1 MFLYKITNGKSIFLI
16 FIKNTYKNKNME
28 GFCRASQNLGYF
40 IIVVVENIK
49 TKTNKFFIYV
59 FKVAI

>member
-1 MFLYKITNGKSIFLI
+1 MESQFFKFLSKILI
-16 FIKNTYKNKNME
+16 KIKIW
-28 GFCRASQNLGYF
+28 RAFAVQVKLNLGYF

-49 TKTNKFFIYV
+49 TKTNKFYIYV

>member
-1 MFLYKITNGKSIFLI
+1 MLIKIKIRMVLI
-16 FIKNTYKNKNME
+16 CCAN
-28 GFCRASQNLGYF
+28 QNLGYF

-49 TKTNKFFIYV
+49 TKINKFYIYV

>member
-1 MFLYKITNGKSIFLI
+1 
-16 FIKNTYKNKNME
+16 ME
-28 GFCRASQNLGYF
+28 GFFRASQNLGYF